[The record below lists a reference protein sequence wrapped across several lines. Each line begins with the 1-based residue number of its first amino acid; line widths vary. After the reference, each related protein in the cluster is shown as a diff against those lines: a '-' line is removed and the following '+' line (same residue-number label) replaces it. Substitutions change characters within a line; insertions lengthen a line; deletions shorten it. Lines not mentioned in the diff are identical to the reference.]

1 MSMAATTTGVAG
13 QIFLKCA
20 DLHQGDIL
28 RDCTALSHKSP
39 YTGRIDLM
47 QRPPADTAH
56 NNGIDM
62 MPAKSCDGIACTVLM
77 NLIAVANRLKF
88 RGGHIYNHKLGR

>member
-1 MSMAATTTGVAG
+1 MIMAVTATGVAG

-28 RDCTALSHKSP
+28 RDCTALSLKCP
-39 YTGRIDLM
+39 YTGRIELM
-47 QRPPADTAH
+47 QRPSADTTH

-62 MPAKSCDGIACTVLM
+62 MPAKSCNGIACTVLM

-88 RGGHIYNHKLGR
+88 TGGHIYNHKLGC